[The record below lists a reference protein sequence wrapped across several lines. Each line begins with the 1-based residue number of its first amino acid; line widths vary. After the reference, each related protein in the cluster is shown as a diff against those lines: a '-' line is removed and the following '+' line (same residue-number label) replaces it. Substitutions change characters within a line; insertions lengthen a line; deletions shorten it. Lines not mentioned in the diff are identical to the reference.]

1 MTFISGPTLLH
12 ISFGHFHSWEHA
24 QDAQYRRG
32 SCIFLA
38 PPSPSPPLLADWL
51 LNVNC
56 VCTVWLSS
64 WRLEAG
70 GLSLTGAMSAELFD
84 WTKEELAET
93 IKFAKF
99 LKTNKFEVFE
109 INWEQIAKGKNEQ
122 STNENPKKK
131 GKRTT
136 EFCATTLL
144 LCEEYTKVS
153 PAPPLSLSISSSL
166 SFLLVSLALFVRKFS
181 KQLKSLQNKYAKKK
195 VLQRLV

>member
-1 MTFISGPTLLH
+1 M
-12 ISFGHFHSWEHA
+12 
-24 QDAQYRRG
+24 
-32 SCIFLA
+32 
-38 PPSPSPPLLADWL
+38 
-51 LNVNC
+51 
-56 VCTVWLSS
+56 
-64 WRLEAG
+64 
-70 GLSLTGAMSAELFD
+70 SLTGAMSAELFD

-122 STNENPKKK
+122 STNENPKKEK
-131 GKRTT
+131 GQQNSVRRHFYYVKSIPK
-136 EFCATTLL
+136 FLQL
-144 LCEEYTKVS
+144 
-153 PAPPLSLSISSSL
+153 PLSLSL